1 MASPLPLRPALFHKD
16 HSLISAIPKSRAPCQ
31 SKVVNTKDQE
41 NHGPARTSIS
51 HGFQFPCCR
60 STIQT
65 ASQKLIPPGVLSS
78 MGSAPESDHL
88 ITDDE
93 PFVDRANNHEMEFTR
108 VNCLVWV
115 LHESARGFSLA
126 IQALELA
133 RTGPELAMAWRGVD
147 VHAWHKNMAY
157 QVAVFALLKA
167 AIEVDLFLCHKCS
180 NNLSPVHEI
189 LSVKANLLGEHI
201 ERELNT
207 RNPRLLHWFRTV
219 ELPRIAGLFIPLFQ
233 KWSMEYAGSGVA
245 GIILAISCCAAIR
258 KLDPGRICRPLFC
271 ISIED
276 ALVKLMNL
284 SHSLVSLD
292 KLHHLASEAG
302 FEEDFLLHF
311 GRKVLPCKN
320 TEDIEFWIG
329 LVQKKLSA
337 AFYRESVSTHR
348 HMFHNKVQESSLATF
363 GLFAYLGRETRLY
376 LSGMG
381 IKDLDKQ
388 TKDFLS
394 YLECG
399 SLVIYPELSTLSE
412 YQLFMEVVT
421 DEIGWLHFYPAVG
434 FEWCQDRRR
443 SRQRMI
449 QAEKEIVL
457 YKVLTACYDVISEFA
472 HYSHS
477 RKQPMDSNLLEFL
490 LHCQSLLA
498 TCMEDYWAA
507 YDEIGEP
514 QHLVERSVS
523 EPKYLMA
530 EHSSKDWIKRG
541 KDQYG
546 PTVNN
551 EAIGSA
557 VENEITVGKSG
568 SASPIKPSDE
578 NFLQK
583 SSRKVISASA
593 NVWMGTQLLFI
604 DIIDVVGLLK
614 KQLRGC
620 KMTEREKKK
629 IKKTLVDFA
638 TLVPVIILMLLPV
651 SAVGHAAMLAAI
663 KKYMP
668 CLIPSPYTSE
678 RLGLVKQIKRIKKM
692 ELQRRSSIQDAST
705 RLVV

>member
-16 HSLISAIPKSRAPCQ
+16 YSPISAIPKSSALCQ

-41 NHGPARTSIS
+41 NHGPARTLIS
-51 HGFQFPCCR
+51 HGFQFPCCT

-65 ASQKLIPPGVLSS
+65 SSQKLMPPGVLSS

-88 ITDDE
+88 ITDYE

-167 AIEVDLFLCHKCS
+167 AIEVDLFLSHKRS

-189 LSVKANLLGEHI
+189 LSVKENLLGEHI
-201 ERELNT
+201 ERELSA

-233 KWSMEYAGSGVA
+233 KWSMEYAG
-245 GIILAISCCAAIR
+245 
-258 KLDPGRICRPLFC
+258 
-271 ISIED
+271 
-276 ALVKLMNL
+276 
-284 SHSLVSLD
+284 
-292 KLHHLASEAG
+292 
-302 FEEDFLLHF
+302 
-311 GRKVLPCKN
+311 RKVLPCKN
-320 TEDIEFWIG
+320 TEDIEFWVG
-329 LVQKKLSA
+329 LVRKKLSA
-337 AFYRESVSTHR
+337 AFYRESVFTHR
-348 HMFHNKVQESSLATF
+348 HMFHNKVQENSLATF

-421 DEIGWLHFYPAVG
+421 DEIGWLHFYPVVG

-443 SRQRMI
+443 SKQRMI

-457 YKVLTACYDVISEFA
+457 YKVLTACYDVISGFA

-498 TCMEDYWAA
+498 TCMKDYWAA

-514 QHLVERSVS
+514 QKLVERSVS
-523 EPKYLMA
+523 EPKYLVA

-546 PTVNN
+546 PRVNN
-551 EAIGSA
+551 EAISSA
-557 VENEITVGKSG
+557 VENEITVGNSG
-568 SASPIKPSDE
+568 PASPIKPSDE

-604 DIIDVVGLLK
+604 DMLDVVGLLK

>member
-233 KWSMEYAGSGVA
+233 KWSMEYA
-245 GIILAISCCAAIR
+245 
-258 KLDPGRICRPLFC
+258 
-271 ISIED
+271 
-276 ALVKLMNL
+276 
-284 SHSLVSLD
+284 
-292 KLHHLASEAG
+292 
-302 FEEDFLLHF
+302 